1 MKETDPNQVYTHEL
15 KFAPVKARYVR
26 IVASTENVMPDWHPG
41 KGFPA
46 FLFVDEIV
54 VN

>member
-1 MKETDPNQVYTHEL
+1 MQQSDRNGLYEHKQT
-15 KFAPVKARYVR
+15 FAPVKARYVR
-26 IVASTENVMPDWHPG
+26 IVASPENVMPDWHPG